1 MGVAQADPSFP
12 GNAAVPPGLSPPCA
26 SCSVRAQSGRHSK
39 ATTSM
44 GLLPRAGQQPHSGA
58 LCTHRAPQTPWVAH
72 SALPLAL
79 ETRRAHMC
87 PCHQPPW
94 LIFRATWGTL
104 PRCCQPVLAHGDS
117 HHTNRGCLRWV
128 RCCPALV
135 RASQGC
141 PGKAAGAGDGAQ
153 PAEKVWQGTGSQL
166 GLPFKLGLL
175 HETVFP
181 LEFAMS
187 RECWPDLSRE
197 FILSPHSFG
206 V

>member
-1 MGVAQADPSFP
+1 MWRRARCSSGAGMGTEGPLECAGKRTVRGRMGVAQADPSFP

-39 ATTSM
+39 ATISM

-104 PRCCQPVLAHGDS
+104 PRCCQPVLAHGDVV
-117 HHTNRGCLRWV
+117 TLTT
-128 RCCPALV
+128 PTE
-135 RASQGC
+135 
-141 PGKAAGAGDGAQ
+141 AA
-153 PAEKVWQGTGSQL
+153 
-166 GLPFKLGLL
+166 
-175 HETVFP
+175 
-181 LEFAMS
+181 
-187 RECWPDLSRE
+187 
-197 FILSPHSFG
+197 
-206 V
+206 